1 MGVTY
6 YGSKISDN
14 ITETPEGYL
23 ICHNVPISR
32 VGEYRYIASEV
43 GLDDELPPNAEVIVK
58 RTPEEV
64 FSKASMASFEGK
76 PVVDDHPMEDVNT
89 DNAAMYLKGVA
100 QNIRAGDGDLVD
112 CVIADLIVYDPVL
125 KSEIKNGKR
134 EISCGYDSLWF
145 KLADAVYEQRKI
157 RGNHVAVVANGRA
170 GHNICIRDSAAPSP
184 SPKNK
189 NNGGTKMS
197 ILHKMLGIFAKDA
210 SPEELV
216 EAANAVAAS
225 EKKEPEKKETK
236 DEGAPVTMEQVMAML
251 AELGKKVDGIVAA
264 EKKEPEHK
272 DDEIAALDALEEE
285 IKSGKVSDEE
295 DPGTQEKEKEVD
307 PQLITDEE
315 EKTGCGL
322 SKETKDSLLA
332 SIAAVKPLIAGIA
345 DKVERKK
352 VADSMAKLIRGNVVR
367 SVDSQYSDIA
377 KAANKSAAAKSK
389 QSKDSED
396 PSLLGKNIRDRY
408 NPHYQTKGGKQ

>member
-23 ICHNVPISR
+23 VCHNVPISR
-32 VGEYRYIASEV
+32 IGEYRYIASEV
-43 GLDDELPPNAEVIVK
+43 GLDDELPSDAEIVVK

-76 PVVDDHPMEDVNT
+76 PVVDDHPMQDVNT
-89 DNAAMYLKGVA
+89 NNAGMYLKGVA
-100 QNIRAGDGDLVD
+100 QNIRQGEKELVD
-112 CVIADLIVYDPVL
+112 CLLADLIIYDPVL

-170 GHNICIRDSAAPSP
+170 GHNICIRDSAPSP

-189 NNGGTKMS
+189 NGGIKMN
-197 ILHKMLGIFAKDA
+197 IFHKMLSVFAKDA
-210 SPEELV
+210 SPEELS
-216 EAANAVAAS
+216 EAVNAITAS

-236 DEGAPVTMEQVMAML
+236 DGGAPVTMEQVMTML
-251 AELGKKVDGIVAA
+251 TELGKKVDGIVAA

-285 IKSGKVSDEE
+285 IKTGKVSDEE

-315 EKTGCGL
+315 AAGSECGL

-345 DKVERKK
+345 DKAERKK
-352 VADSMAKLIRGNVVR
+352 VADSMAKLIRGNVR
-367 SVDSQYSDIA
+367 STDSQYADIA
-377 KAANKSAAAKSK
+377 KATNKSAAAKAK
-389 QSKDSED
+389 QTKDSED
-396 PSLLGKNIRDRY
+396 PSLLGKNIRDKF
-408 NPHYQTKGGKQ
+408 NPHYKTEGGKK